1 MAWVT
6 PKINWADGDYYNA
19 EDIERISGN
28 LNHVISMA
36 GSIFPDTE
44 IAFLSLSDQRK
55 FSFNYCQGMFLTLD
69 DMVVHGAE
77 DYLTENKTI
86 GQLDCENL
94 YTIYKLKLL
103 WTIYEQANY
112 TVPYITLNDAY
123 AYKIK
128 IPAAIGEIEPI
139 YYEGCG
145 YCETG
150 DLRNF
155 FIESEIPGAPRP
167 KAYDPPYIICDPV
180 TYRDPIYSV
189 YSLKNEDTE
198 TITGYLISSM
208 MLEGC
213 YFGVSRYNTSFWTAT
228 NLNVIEKEILALY
241 TKFDGALS

>member
-6 PKINWADGDYYNA
+6 PKTNWVDGDYYNA

-44 IAFLSLSDQRK
+44 IAFLSLSDQDVQP
-55 FSFNYCQGMFLTLD
+55 FNYCEGMFLTLD
-69 DMVVHGAE
+69 DMVVHGVE
-77 DYLTENKTI
+77 DYLVGDKTI
-86 GQLDCENL
+86 SDLDCENQ

-128 IPAAIGEIEPI
+128 VPDDPFEDREPI

-155 FIESEIPGAPRP
+155 FTESGIPGAPRP
-167 KAYDPPYIICDPV
+167 KAYDPPYILCDPV
-180 TYRDPIYSV
+180 TYQNRINLCP
-189 YSLKNEDTE
+189 LKFEDNE
-198 TITGYLISSM
+198 TITGYVIRSM
-208 MLEGC
+208 MREGF
-213 YFGVSRYNTSFWTAT
+213 YFGVSHYNRSFWTAAD
-228 NLNVIEKEILALY
+228 LNVIEKEILALY